1 MYGSNGLV
9 LTLNGLVKDR
19 LWVCSSSREG
29 VDGELYGVFMIACV
43 IAMPPNCLRYLFP
56 LLAPSGFSLGLEHQT
71 MAFLRLLEFLKPL
84 AALSAPVFSLACS
97 RASQAFFGGAAEV
110 VLVG

>member
-1 MYGSNGLV
+1 MLIP
-9 LTLNGLVKDR
+9 
-19 LWVCSSSREG
+19 REG
-29 VDGELYGVFMIACV
+29 VDGELYDVFMIACG

-56 LLAPSGFSLGLEHQT
+56 LLAPSRFILGLEHQT

-84 AALSAPVFSLACS
+84 AAFLRLCFLLP
-97 RASQAFFGGAAEV
+97 ASQAFLGGAAEV